1 MPDLERRL
9 HRKNDRTEP
18 LRRRDALPRVRRCM
32 SRRFFLPLLPTRSC
46 AIGAEAFPISSSCFY
61 ICTFFGRAAPDR
73 AGARP
78 GARPYQRSLSQDA
91 EIRLLNCSSKTLRLL
106 VNVLRPAWRISTR
119 FRNVWPAGTRS
130 QFHPRLLSLS
140 LLSDLS
146 LEQEGTSH
154 AVRAAAWIVCDMCRP
169 NVLHAGRAEQISAE
183 TRMAYR
189 AVADDI
195 DERSLASPQC
205 TFEGR
210 AKLLRPLDV
219 LTVTIH
225 ELEHPVVALVR

>member
-78 GARPYQRSLSQDA
+78 YQRSLSQDA
-91 EIRLLNCSSKTLRLL
+91 EIRLLKCSSKTLRLL

-119 FRNVWPAGTRS
+119 FRNVWPDRVGSRRLRTVTLPHHRTCRFQHPAVEPRSSLSVVGTR
-130 QFHPRLLSLS
+130 RLSL
-140 LLSDLS
+140 
-146 LEQEGTSH
+146 
-154 AVRAAAWIVCDMCRP
+154 ACP
-169 NVLHAGRAEQISAE
+169 
-183 TRMAYR
+183 
-189 AVADDI
+189 
-195 DERSLASPQC
+195 RS
-205 TFEGR
+205 G
-210 AKLLRPLDV
+210 
-219 LTVTIH
+219 
-225 ELEHPVVALVR
+225 